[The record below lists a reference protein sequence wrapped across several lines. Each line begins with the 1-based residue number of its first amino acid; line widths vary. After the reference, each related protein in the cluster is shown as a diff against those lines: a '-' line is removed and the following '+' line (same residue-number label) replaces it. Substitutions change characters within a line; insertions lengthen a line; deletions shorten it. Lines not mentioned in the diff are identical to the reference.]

1 MSEARYRVAWTLP
14 RRQVSARDGVP
25 FERETRTGYSRGMGR
40 LDESAALLTLLSD
53 RTFSWGSVAD
63 EVEDAGSALAVFERW
78 GKVPAQGDLFAS
90 ATTMTADPLA
100 SARQA
105 ICEWESEGIELVTL
119 LEPNYPQQLLTV
131 HQRPP
136 FLLYRGRLD
145 QHDATGVAI
154 VGTRKATEQGMA
166 RARTLAA
173 GLSRQGVTVVSGLAT
188 GIDTAAH
195 TAALESGGRTVAVI
209 GTGLRNSYPAV
220 NRALQDRIG
229 REHLVISQFW
239 PDAPPTKTS
248 FPMRN
253 AVMSGYSAATVVIE
267 AAWKSG
273 ARMQAR
279 LALEHGRPVFL
290 HDSLMEHDW
299 ARDYVARG
307 AVVVRTADDVLNQ
320 LAARLAIVDELVWS

>member
-1 MSEARYRVAWTLP
+1 
-14 RRQVSARDGVP
+14 
-25 FERETRTGYSRGMGR
+25 
-40 LDESAALLTLLSD
+40 LDEAAALLSLLRNRKSG
-53 RTFSWGSVAD
+53 WGHLAD
-63 EVEDAGSALAVFERW
+63 EVDEAGSALAVYERSAATF
-78 GKVPAQGDLFAS
+78 VQGDLFAAPS
-90 ATTMTADPLA
+90 PERVQDPLDA
-100 SARQA
+100 ARQA
-105 ICEWESEGIELVTL
+105 IQVWQSEGINLVTL
-119 LEPNYPQQLLTV
+119 LDPAYPQQLLTV

-136 FLLYRGRLD
+136 FLFYRG
-145 QHDATGVAI
+145 HFESSDATSVAI
-154 VGTRKATEQGMA
+154 VGTRKPSQRGVA
-166 RARTLAA
+166 RAEAIAA
-173 GLSRQGVTVVSGLAT
+173 GLADRGVTVVSGLA
-188 GIDTAAH
+188 
-195 TAALESGGRTVAVI
+195 V
-209 GTGLRNSYPAV
+209 GTGLRKSYPAT

-290 HDSLMEHDW
+290 HESLLDHDW

-307 AVVVRTADDVLNQ
+307 AVVIRSAEDVLDQ
-320 LAARLAIVDELVWS
+320 LATRLAIVDELVWS